1 MPAKRPADNRF
12 ADSSAAASSRPRAP
26 SLRGAAIAVFLFAAF
41 IWVPGISRA
50 QSSGCDALRASQR
63 ATYGFEPLRLSEA
76 ERTAKS
82 QEMDRFWEAATAL
95 GPDAVPCLQEML
107 AGNKQDPFFLYDG
120 SALLFRIDKSPASLA
135 AISAALAGTELKD
148 VQTVDYLRFL
158 IKLARLDVDIGPL
171 AAKYMAFPS
180 VVAYL
185 PQHGA
190 MKLDRVDAAMLLYGS
205 MKPEVAEKYLESI
218 ATGSDSNARP
228 AAIFALALNFTEAS
242 FRALHAGIPLE
253 GLSANNEEVV
263 RGIMQYTQ
271 LSEVPHTP
279 LSRDQVLRRLAAV
292 IQGDFDH
299 IDPANPPYVAGD
311 DAFDAS
317 AGVQLT
323 PPDIPVL
330 EDARR
335 KSVRDV
341 SDESLD
347 EYVELSRT
355 ILQVINRHDL
365 YKKWRTHLRPQES
378 Q

>member
-1 MPAKRPADNRF
+1 MRARRPADSHAAGLA
-12 ADSSAAASSRPRAP
+12 ADASRPRAS
-26 SLRGAAIAVFLFAAF
+26 SLRRAAIVALLFAAF
-41 IWVPGISRA
+41 TFVPGISRA
-50 QSSGCDALRASQR
+50 QSSNCDTLRSSQR
-63 ATYGFEPLRLSEA
+63 ATYGFEPPSLTEA

-82 QEMDRFWEAATAL
+82 QQMDQFWNAATAL
-95 GPDAVPCLQEML
+95 GPAAVPCLQEML
-107 AGNKQDPFFLYDG
+107 VTNKQDPFFLYDG

-135 AISAALAGTELKD
+135 AISAALGGTDLKD

-171 AAKYMAFPS
+171 AAKYMAYPS

-190 MKLDRVDAAMLLYGS
+190 MRLDRVDAAMLLYGS

-218 ATGSDSNARP
+218 ATGPDLSARP

-253 GLSANNEEVV
+253 GLSADNEEVV

-271 LSEVPHTP
+271 LTEVPHTP

-323 PPDIPVL
+323 PADLPVL
-330 EDARR
+330 EAARR
-335 KSVRDV
+335 RSVRDV

-355 ILQVINRHDL
+355 MLQVINRHDL
-365 YKKWRTHLRPQES
+365 YKKWRVHPRPQES

>member
-1 MPAKRPADNRF
+1 MPARPPVDNH
-12 ADSSAAASSRPRAP
+12 AAGLVTDTSRPRA
-26 SLRGAAIAVFLFAAF
+26 SSRVAIAALLFAGITF
-41 IWVPGISRA
+41 VPGISRA
-50 QSSGCDALRASQR
+50 QSSSCDALRSTQHSV
-63 ATYGFEPLRLSEA
+63 YGFEPPRLTEV

-82 QEMDRFWEAATAL
+82 QQMDQFWSAATAL
-95 GPDAVPCLQEML
+95 GPAAVPCLQDML
-107 AGNKQDPFFLYDG
+107 AANKQDPFFLYDG

-135 AISAALAGTELKD
+135 AISAALAGTDLKD
-148 VQTVDYLRFL
+148 VQTVDYLRLL

-171 AAKYMAFPS
+171 AAKYMAYPS
-180 VVAYL
+180 VVTYV

-218 ATGSDSNARP
+218 ATGSDLSAR
-228 AAIFALALNFTEAS
+228 AAAVFALALNFTEAS
-242 FRALHAGIPLE
+242 FRDLHSGIPLE
-253 GLSANNEEVV
+253 GLSADNEEVV

-323 PPDIPVL
+323 PADLPVL
-330 EDARR
+330 EAARR
-335 KSVRDV
+335 RSVRDV

-355 ILQVINRHDL
+355 MLQVINRHDL
-365 YKKWRTHLRPQES
+365 YKKWRVHPRAQES